1 MAPQANFL
9 TKTAATNQTSETA
22 EEEISMAPV
31 FRHSYSNSGA
41 VNAVFT
47 LAQERG
53 FYANHG
59 LEVELV
65 EYPRTSDALDA
76 AIGREVDA
84 ATCPGVCILRQALA
98 GKDPVNVMNME
109 DENVFGLIGARS
121 IESPADLVGT
131 TVGTFGLG
139 DQNQVVISR
148 ALRAL
153 GLDPARDVRF
163 RTDYPDRA
171 ALLAAVDRGEISAM
185 CMTVPTPLMA
195 RAMGLPILLDF
206 RDRAEPYQCGAI
218 VTSRRYADENPETLT
233 RFIAA
238 TIDGAKLF
246 QSDVEAALPHLA
258 ARSKLTD
265 ENVLREVHCLFCHAL
280 DHLTPT
286 VAPLAGVATDME
298 AMLGGPLN
306 VDLES
311 LVDTSYLAAAGLS
324 R

>member
-1 MAPQANFL
+1 MAPL
-9 TKTAATNQTSETA
+9 
-22 EEEISMAPV
+22 

-53 FYANHG
+53 FYADHG
-59 LEVELV
+59 LQVELV

-76 AIGREVDA
+76 AIRRDVDA
-84 ATCPGVCILRQALA
+84 ATCPGVCILQQALA
-98 GKDPVNVMNME
+98 GHDPLNVMNME

-121 IESPADLVGT
+121 VKSPGDLVGT

-148 ALRAL
+148 ALRVL
-153 GLDPARDVRF
+153 GLDPAKDVQF
-163 RTDYPDRA
+163 RTDYADRA
-171 ALLAAVDRGEISAM
+171 ALLAAVDREEISAM

-195 RAMGLPILLDF
+195 RAMGLPILFDF
-206 RDRAEPYQCGAI
+206 RDLNEPYQCGAI
-218 VTSRRYADENPETLT
+218 VTSRRYAEENRDTLT

-238 TIDGAKLF
+238 TIDGARLF
-246 QSDVEAALPHLA
+246 QADVEAALPHLA

-265 ENVLREVHCLFCHAL
+265 ENVLREVHGLFCHAL

-286 VAPLAGVATDME
+286 VAPLQGVASDME
-298 AMLGGPLN
+298 AVLGRPLG
-306 VDLES
+306 VDLET
-311 LVDTSYLAAAGLS
+311 LVDTSYLAAAALS
-324 R
+324 

>member
-1 MAPQANFL
+1 MS
-9 TKTAATNQTSETA
+9 K
-22 EEEISMAPV
+22 V

-53 FYANHG
+53 FYADHG
-59 LEVELV
+59 LDVELV

-76 AIGREVDA
+76 AIRREVDA
-84 ATCPGVCILRQALA
+84 ATCPGVCILQQALA

-121 IESPADLVGT
+121 VKSPTDLVGT

-148 ALRAL
+148 GLRAL
-153 GLDPARDVRF
+153 GLDPATDVRF

-206 RDRAEPYQCGAI
+206 RDLAEPYQCGAI
-218 VTSRRYADENPETLT
+218 VTSRRYADENADTLT

-238 TIDGAKLF
+238 TIAGAKLF
-246 QSDVEAALPHLA
+246 QADAEAALPHLA

-265 ENVLREVHCLFCHAL
+265 ENVLREVHGLFCHAL

-286 VAPLAGVATDME
+286 VPPLRGVAADME
-298 AMLGGPLN
+298 AVLGRPLN

-311 LVDTSYLAAAGLS
+311 LVDTSYLSAAGLS